1 MIDYGKHYL
10 LFTAI
15 GKDESGELFPI
26 TYGEFINEN
35 IFV

>member
-1 MIDYGKHYL
+1 MKNITSV
-10 LFTAI
+10 FIAI